1 MNDPIDRTV
10 VSRLARRGAAREPDR
25 TVFVFENQPHPD
37 EPVTF
42 GDLEI
47 HGNQLASR
55 LLADGL
61 RPGDSVAVMLRNHP
75 EFVYGFV
82 ANTRIGVTTV
92 PIDPRSRGEKLRYLL
107 ELAEARAVIAADY
120 SLVENG
126 VAETIEQ
133 TGVRIYALST
143 AEGRAAGIEL
153 ESRWPTLGEVFDGPE
168 APDVGEHVDDLRQP
182 WLLAYT
188 SGTTGDPK
196 AIVIPQMRLAGYDGF
211 ANMLGYMPEDVPYT
225 GLSLIHGNAIHV
237 TFLPALHGRVDH
249 SVFSRWFTRS
259 RLWSIC
265 RDYGATSWSNLG
277 GIATGV
283 YSLPPSPADRDHP
296 VRTVISA
303 GMPRDLWQ
311 AFEERYG
318 VRILEWYGAMEG
330 GFAYHPI
337 GFGPVGSFGKPPG
350 GTAEMDVVDE
360 EGRSVAPGVPGEL
373 VWRPRGVPA
382 HVEYYRNPDAT
393 ARKVHDGWLW
403 TGDIVTR
410 DENGWFF
417 FEHRKE
423 EGGLRKLGEFISE
436 SFVRRVVAEYG
447 DVADVHI
454 YGIPSR
460 GGAPGETDIVA
471 AVLVGDRGAFDLD
484 AFLKH
489 CLREL
494 EPSHLPDVI
503 QFVPEMP
510 LTASAKVQTRFL
522 VEALASDDADV
533 VWTRRRGEIAG

>member
-1 MNDPIDRTV
+1 MTDPIDRTV
-10 VSRLARRGAAREPDR
+10 VSRLVRLGAAQEPDR
-25 TVFVFENQPHPD
+25 VVFVFENQPHPD
-37 EPVTF
+37 EVVTF
-42 GDLEI
+42 ADLERR
-47 HGNQLASR
+47 GNQLASR
-55 LLADGL
+55 LLADGIQ
-61 RPGDSVAVMLRNHP
+61 PGDRVAVMLRNHP
-75 EFVYGFV
+75 EFVYAFV
-82 ANTRIGVTTV
+82 AHTRIGVTSV
-92 PIDPRSRGEKLRYLL
+92 PVDPRSRGEKLRYFL
-107 ELAEARAVIAADY
+107 ELAETRALVAADY
-120 SLVENG
+120 TLAEQSVSETVER
-126 VAETIEQ
+126 
-133 TGVRIYALST
+133 TGVGVYAIST
-143 AEGRAAGIEL
+143 PEGRAAGVSL
-153 ESRWPTLGEVFDGPE
+153 DPRWPTLNEIFEGPE
-168 APDVGEHVDDLRQP
+168 TADVGEHVSDLRQP

-196 AIVIPQMRLAGYDGF
+196 AIVIPHLRLAGYDGF
-211 ANMLGYMPEDVPYT
+211 ANMLGYLPEDVPYT

-237 TFLPALHGRVDH
+237 TFLPALHRRVDH

-259 RLWSIC
+259 RLWSVC

-283 YSLPPSPADRDHP
+283 YSLPPSPADRDHS

-303 GMPRDLWQ
+303 GMPRDLWLP
-311 AFEERYG
+311 FEERYG
-318 VRILEWYGAMEG
+318 IRILEWYGAMEG

-360 EGRSVAPGVPGEL
+360 QGRPVPAGVPGEL
-373 VWRPRGVPA
+373 VWRPRAAPA
-382 HVEYYRNPDAT
+382 HVEYYRNPDAS

-436 SFVRRVVAEYG
+436 SFVRRVVAEYS
-447 DVADVHI
+447 DIVDVHI
-454 YGIPSR
+454 YGIASR

-471 AVLVGDRGAFDLD
+471 AVVVGNRQAFDLD
-484 AFLKH
+484 SFLTH

-494 EPSHLPDVI
+494 EPSHVPDLI
-503 QFVPEMP
+503 QFVPELP

-522 VEALASDDADV
+522 IEALANDGADV
-533 VWTRRRGEIAG
+533 VWTRSPAGTS